1 MTDKISIPREIIR
14 RFIMSDFS
22 SLNAAAI
29 QAQTT
34 LPLIES
40 ATRVQKNQG
49 QSEIPSATVTDTVS
63 ISTKAAALQAKEQ

>member
-1 MTDKISIPREIIR
+1 
-14 RFIMSDFS
+14 MSEFS
-22 SLNAAAI
+22 ALNAAAI

-40 ATRVQKNQG
+40 ATKVQGTQG
-49 QSEIPSATVTDTVS
+49 QSGNSPATISDTVS